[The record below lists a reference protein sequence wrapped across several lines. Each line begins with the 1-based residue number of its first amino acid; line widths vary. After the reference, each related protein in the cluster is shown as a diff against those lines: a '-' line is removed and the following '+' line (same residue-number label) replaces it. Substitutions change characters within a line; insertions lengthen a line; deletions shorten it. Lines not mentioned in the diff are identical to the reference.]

1 MLGDKLIKE
10 SLNNMIRE
18 QWLEEATSLLDS
30 EVFNTVGYR
39 IPDDV
44 KVSCGWPVSGGA
56 SSRQATIGQCFS
68 RAVSSNNVNEIFIS
82 PKLDDAIEV
91 LSVLA
96 HEHIHAIDDCA
107 SGHKGL
113 FRTIAKKIGLEGKM
127 TATTSSEA
135 LKVKLEA
142 IVNKIG
148 VYPHAKLDYTKQIK
162 KQSTR
167 MLKVEC
173 SECGFSYRT
182 SRKNIELMSNNTC
195 NSCGDLTLEIV

>member
-1 MLGDKLIKE
+1 MLGDKLIKK

-18 QWLEEATSLLDS
+18 QWLEEATTLLDS

-56 SSRQATIGQCFS
+56 SRQATIGQCFS

-96 HEHIHAIDDCA
+96 HEHIHAIDDCK

-127 TATTSSEA
+127 TATTASEA
-135 LKVKLEA
+135 LKVKLEE
-142 IVNKIG
+142 IVRKIG
-148 VYPHAKLDYTKQIK
+148 DYPHAKLDYTKQIK

-167 MLKVEC
+167 MIKVEC
-173 SECGFSYRT
+173 SECEFSYRT